1 MRKAPPREL
10 RTNKQSMEDKQN
22 MAKEQNTE
30 RTERTERTEQT
41 TVERVQEQIRS
52 LRGKKR
58 TDLETIRA
66 KQEETRAQI
75 AEAETAIK
83 DATEYMNLE
92 AYEGAKAEKRK
103 AQTAL
108 EMYNSRFAQIQ
119 AQELITEAES
129 DAIINSLLEYEN
141 ELAESFR
148 AKASEPLKE
157 LAGLLKEYKAAI
169 EETERTIREWETTI
183 HANYSTRGRTLY
195 YNEFT
200 GKHTDRSPRPVLVH
214 PTGFEGCTE
223 AVILSEYL
231 RKAAGLIS

>member
-1 MRKAPPREL
+1 
-10 RTNKQSMEDKQN
+10 
-22 MAKEQNTE
+22 MAKEQN
-30 RTERTERTEQT
+30 

-75 AEAETAIK
+75 AEAEAAIK

-119 AQELITEAES
+119 AQEIITEGES
-129 DAIINSLLEYEN
+129 DAVINSLLEYEN

-157 LAGLLKEYKAAI
+157 LAGLLKEYKAAV
-169 EETERTIREWETTI
+169 EDTERTIREWETTI

-223 AVILSEYL
+223 SVILSEYL
-231 RKAAGLIS
+231 RKAAGLLN